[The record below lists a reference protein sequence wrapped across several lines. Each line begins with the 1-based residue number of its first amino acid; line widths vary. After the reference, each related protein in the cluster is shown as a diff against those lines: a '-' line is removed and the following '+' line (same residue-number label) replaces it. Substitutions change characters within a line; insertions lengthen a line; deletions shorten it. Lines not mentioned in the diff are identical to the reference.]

1 MGSRVLRE
9 GWPHTLAGTKALQ
22 IPGLKAEKKARE
34 GRQQEVEVRRA
45 FPRSFAFS
53 CPDSITVLMSLP

>member
-9 GWPHTLAGTKALQ
+9 GWPYTLAGTKTLQ
-22 IPGLKAEKKARE
+22 ISGLKVEKKARE

-53 CPDSITVLMSLP
+53 CPDFITVLMSLP